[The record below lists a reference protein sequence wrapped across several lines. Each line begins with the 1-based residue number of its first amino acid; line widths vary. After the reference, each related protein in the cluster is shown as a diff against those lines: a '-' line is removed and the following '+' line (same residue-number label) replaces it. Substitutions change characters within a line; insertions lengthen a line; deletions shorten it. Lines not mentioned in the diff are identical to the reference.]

1 MTRDEFIKILD
12 EKGYSYKIEG
22 DKIVITYESLVDL
35 DSLTS
40 LPPGVEFK
48 NEGTVNLSSLKILSP
63 GVKFENVGNVYLS
76 SLKSLPSGLKF
87 ENVGNVYLRPKSLPP
102 GVEFKNEG
110 TVNLGSMV
118 VGGFFESWKGNIEGI
133 DSKRLLNLMIKRGI
147 FE

>member
-1 MTRDEFIKILD
+1 MTREEFIKILD

-22 DKIVITYESLVDL
+22 DKIVITYESLADL

-48 NEGTVNLSSLKILSP
+48 NEGAVNLISLTSLPP
-63 GVKFENVGNVYLS
+63 GVKFENVGNVYLG
-76 SLKSLPSGLKF
+76 SLKSLPPGVKF

-110 TVNLGSMV
+110 TVNLGSI